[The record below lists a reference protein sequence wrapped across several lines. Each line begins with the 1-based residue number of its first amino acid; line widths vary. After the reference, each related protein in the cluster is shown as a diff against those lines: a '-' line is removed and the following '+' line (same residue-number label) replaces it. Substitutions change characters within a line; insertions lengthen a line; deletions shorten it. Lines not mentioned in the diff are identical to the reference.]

1 MMGWPYQQVFG
12 FMDIRNDSAKIR
24 RQDASCPAAFAY
36 ELSFWTVRSSK
47 CEAAF
52 FL

>member
-36 ELSFWTVRSSK
+36 GLSFGQFDQVNAK
-47 CEAAF
+47 PL
-52 FL
+52 FLL